1 MKTKF
6 LILFLGIVVLLSSW
20 KQSQS
25 ETSTNSEAGKIKI
38 SIMYPNELGK
48 SFDMDYYAQNHMPMV
63 SELFGEALLDYGIEK
78 GISGRT
84 PEEPMSYVA
93 IGYFYFNSIE
103 EYGKAFGANAEKIL
117 GDIPNYTNIEPT
129 VQISEVVR

>member
-1 MKTKF
+1 MKP

-25 ETSTNSEAGKIKI
+25 ITSTYSEVGKIKI

-63 SELFGEALLDYGIEK
+63 AELFGEALLDYGIEK

-103 EYGKAFGANAEKIL
+103 EYGKAFVANAEKIL